1 MKAKKAV
8 KVLTAGI
15 KINPNHRVV
24 VFDERF
30 ADALRVAMY
39 GSETGANFRG
49 EVEDLGR
56 LLAQYDGVP
65 YDRNKNRL
73 TQAVINIQPDKLYY
87 RIARLNNE

>member
-49 EVEDLGR
+49 
-56 LLAQYDGVP
+56 
-65 YDRNKNRL
+65 
-73 TQAVINIQPDKLYY
+73 
-87 RIARLNNE
+87 